1 MEHTRGR
8 SGEARETVDHTLI
21 SRVRSSDL
29 LVALQAAFWGTR
41 LREGL
46 VSVEDVCRLLGQ
58 AKWRLRQQY
67 GTAEEDLG

>member
-46 VSVEDVCRLLGQ
+46 VSVEDVCRPLGQ
-58 AKWRLRQQY
+58 TKWRLRQQY